1 MNEALIRELRAFL
14 HPAPCGGEVHIMVH
28 LGGFDRRHFDACWTF
43 LLSPTE
49 QEKAPLS
56 RELGWAAASLLFY
69 GDESAEVKAA
79 LVDRETSCEAL
90 RFLLDALDH
99 SSAEPCEQLR
109 ATCFGS
115 PPFGA
120 IRR

>member
-1 MNEALIRELRAFL
+1 
-14 HPAPCGGEVHIMVH
+14 MVH
-28 LGGFDRRHFDACWTF
+28 LGGIDRRHVDACWTF

-49 QEKAPLS
+49 RERTPLS
-56 RELGWAAASLLFY
+56 WELGWAAAAVLFY

-109 ATCFGS
+109 ATCFG
-115 PPFGA
+115 PPPVGA